1 MFYAFILLGLLSF
14 SAQAMKEEEKVVTL
28 WAIHEVILRPCTDGL
43 MLPESLSAKSFEHDL
58 LDSVRYNTNYQNELA
73 AKHPGKLL
81 PLGFKA
87 WLLDLESGESMEKVA
102 KIGMPQVIGNKSWYM
117 GPIIRLI
124 LPNVIETAFNP
135 KKTAS
140 YLKPIAGV
148 VALAKSCQQNGS
160 KIALASNWNSE
171 NFGEIEKQHPIVVEL
186 FKDRYTSGKLK
197 KLTMDPAYFEK
208 IQDAMGGG
216 RRYYYI
222 DIEEGQE
229 SLDAAREAGVTPISV
244 IVADDKEKAADLELK
259 LMKHGLITE

>member
-1 MFYAFILLGLLSF
+1 MFYAFVLLSLLSF
-14 SAQAMKEEEKVVTL
+14 SIQAMEEKPVTL

-58 LDSVRYNTNYQNELA
+58 LDSVRYNTNYHNELA

-87 WLLDLESGESMEKVA
+87 WLLDLESGESMEKIA

-117 GPIIRLI
+117 SPIIRLI
-124 LPNVIETAFNP
+124 LPSVIETAFNP

-160 KIALASNWNSE
+160 QIALASNWNSD
-171 NFGEIEKQHPIVVEL
+171 NFSEIEKQHPIIVEL

-197 KLTMDPAYFEK
+197 KLTMDPDYFEK
-208 IQDAMGGG
+208 IKDTLGGG
-216 RRYYYI
+216 RHYYYI
-222 DIEEGQE
+222 DIADGTE
-229 SLDAAREAGVTPISV
+229 SLAAARDAGITPISV
-244 IVADDKEKAADLELK
+244 LVADDKEKADDLK
-259 LMKHGLITE
+259 LQLVKHGLIPE